1 MNRGFKTGLF
11 GFKKKQVIEY
21 LAEQKSEHNSL
32 MSAASKDTDRL
43 VGINNELERNIA
55 ALTCQTDELAAE
67 RAALIA
73 QKDEI
78 SASLQHK
85 EAEADALRAEL
96 ADIHGSCDSLKTALA
111 AQIDE
116 CTALK
121 NEHTALQAEHQK
133 CLMQAGENAIT
144 SEREKA
150 QLNAELSEREARIAE
165 LEAENALLRRQLE
178 RKQLA
183 SGLKAD
189 PVRAILSYVKK
200 NKKGE

>member
-1 MNRGFKTGLF
+1 MDRGFKTGLF

-21 LAEQKSEHNSL
+21 LAEQKCEHNSL
-32 MSAASKDTDRL
+32 LSAASKDTDRL

-73 QKDEI
+73 RKDEI
-78 SASLQHK
+78 SASLQQK
-85 EAEADALRAEL
+85 EAEADALKAEL
-96 ADIHGSCDSLKTALA
+96 ADIRSSCDSLKTALA

-116 CTALK
+116 CIALK

-133 CLMQAGENAIT
+133 CLMQAGEKMLEF
-144 SEREKA
+144 ERERA
-150 QLNAELSEREARIAE
+150 ALTAELSEREARIAE
-165 LEAENALLRRQLE
+165 LEAENSRLVQQLERRQLT
-178 RKQLA
+178 A
-183 SGLKAD
+183 SLKAD

>member
-21 LAEQKSEHNSL
+21 LSEQKSEHNSL

-43 VGINNELERNIA
+43 VGINNELKRNIA
-55 ALTCQTDELAAE
+55 VLTRQTDELAAE

-78 SASLQHK
+78 SVSLQHK
-85 EAEADALRAEL
+85 ETEADALRAEL
-96 ADIHGSCDSLKTALA
+96 ADIRSSCDSLKTALA

-116 CTALK
+116 CAALK
-121 NEHTALQAEHQK
+121 NEHAALQAEHQK
-133 CLMQAGENAIT
+133 CLVQAGENSMAF
-144 SEREKA
+144 ERERA
-150 QLNAELSEREARIAE
+150 MLNAELSEREARIAE
-165 LEAENALLRRQLE
+165 LEAENTLLRRQLE

>member
-21 LAEQKSEHNSL
+21 LSEQKSEHNSL

-43 VGINNELERNIA
+43 VGINNELKRNIA
-55 ALTCQTDELAAE
+55 ALTRQTDELAAE

-78 SASLQHK
+78 SAALQQK
-85 EAEADALRAEL
+85 EAEADALKAEL
-96 ADIHGSCDSLKTALA
+96 AESRSSCDSLKTALA

-121 NEHTALQAEHQK
+121 NDHAALQAEYQK
-133 CLMQAGENAIT
+133 CLVQAGENSMAF
-144 SEREKA
+144 ERERA
-150 QLNAELSEREARIAE
+150 MLNAQLSEREARIAE
-165 LEAENALLRRQLE
+165 LEAENTQLRRQLE
-178 RKQLA
+178 RKQLTA
-183 SGLKAD
+183 GIKAD

>member
-21 LAEQKSEHNSL
+21 LSEQKSEHNSL

-55 ALTCQTDELAAE
+55 ALTRQTDELAAE

-78 SASLQHK
+78 SGSLQQK

-96 ADIHGSCDSLKTALA
+96 DERRSSCDSLKTALA

-116 CTALK
+116 CTVLK

-150 QLNAELSEREARIAE
+150 QLNAQLSEREERIKA
-165 LEAENALLRRQLE
+165 LEEENAQLRRQLE
-178 RKQLA
+178 RKQLTA
-183 SGLKAD
+183 GIKAD

>member
-21 LAEQKSEHNSL
+21 LSEQKSEHNSL

-43 VGINNELERNIA
+43 VGINNELKRNIA
-55 ALTCQTDELAAE
+55 VLTRQTDELAAE

-78 SASLQHK
+78 SDALQQK
-85 EAEADALRAEL
+85 ESEADALRQQLSGAQSDL
-96 ADIHGSCDSLKTALA
+96 FSLKTALA

-133 CLMQAGENAIT
+133 CLVQAGENSIAFEC
-144 SEREKA
+144 ERAK
-150 QLNAELSEREARIAE
+150 LTAELSEREERVKA
-165 LEAENALLRRQLE
+165 LEEETSLLRRQLE

>member
-1 MNRGFKTGLF
+1 MSQGFKTGLF

-21 LAEQKSEHNSL
+21 LSEQKSEHNSL

-43 VGINNELERNIA
+43 AGINNELERNIA
-55 ALTCQTDELAAE
+55 SLTRRTNELAAE
-67 RAALIA
+67 RVALIA

-78 SASLQHK
+78 SDALQQK
-85 EAEADALRAEL
+85 ESEADALRQQLSGAQSHLSE
-96 ADIHGSCDSLKTALA
+96 LKTALA
-111 AQIDE
+111 AQVDE
-116 CTALK
+116 YTALRE
-121 NEHTALQAEHQK
+121 EHTALQTEHEK

-150 QLNAELSEREARIAE
+150 KLTAELSEREERVKA
-165 LEAENALLRRQLE
+165 LEEENSILRRQLE
-178 RKQLA
+178 RKQLTA
-183 SGLKAD
+183 GIKAD